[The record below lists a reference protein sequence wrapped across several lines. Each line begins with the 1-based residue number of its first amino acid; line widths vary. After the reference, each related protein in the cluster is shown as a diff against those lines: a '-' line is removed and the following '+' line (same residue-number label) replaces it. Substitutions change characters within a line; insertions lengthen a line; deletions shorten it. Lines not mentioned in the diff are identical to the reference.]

1 MTIEFSRVT
10 VPSQVPDTIAAE
22 LLRIGPIV
30 APAPTEALYAP
41 LSERVPFA
49 GIGTQR
55 DIPYGPDARHLLD
68 VLAPDPAQGGRPI
81 LVFVHG
87 GAFIRGDRRM
97 GDSPFNDNIAVW
109 AARHGMVGV
118 NITYRLAP
126 VHPWPAAQHDLR
138 RALQWLGEHAAEW
151 GGDARQIILMGHS
164 AGAAHVAQYLAF
176 PQFHLSHGAG
186 IQGAVMLSGLFN
198 PATADPNPPLRAY
211 FGDDASLYPGR
222 SALRGLVRSEV
233 PQLYAYAELDPEDF
247 ARQAHQVAMAMQAAG
262 KEPVV
267 YQLKGHNH
275 MSEIY
280 AINTQDLALTTLLL
294 DFVRSVT
301 ITPSAQAAST

>member
-1 MTIEFSRVT
+1 MMNKLPWVA
-10 VPSQVPDTIAAE
+10 VPSQVPGPIAAE

-41 LSERVPFA
+41 LSEREPFA
-49 GIGTQR
+49 GISTQR
-55 DIPYGPDARHLLD
+55 DIRYGPDARHLLD
-68 VLAPDPAQGGRPI
+68 AFAPHPAQVGRPI

-126 VHPWPAAQHDLR
+126 GHRWPAAQHDIR
-138 RALQWLGEHAAEW
+138 QALQWLGEHAAQW
-151 GGDARQIILMGHS
+151 GGDAGQIILMGHS

-176 PQFHLSHGAG
+176 PRFHMTHGPG
-186 IQGAVMLSGLFN
+186 IQGAVMVSGLFD
-198 PATADPNPPLRAY
+198 PATAEPNPPLRAY
-211 FGDDASLYPGR
+211 FGDDAAEYPAM
-222 SALRGLVRSEV
+222 SAVPGLVGAAL

-247 ARQAHQVAMAMQAAG
+247 ARQAHQVAMAGQAAG
-262 KEPVV
+262 KAQPV
-267 YQLKGHNH
+267 YHLKGHSH

-280 AINTQDLALTTLLL
+280 AINTRDDAFAELLL
-294 DFVRSVT
+294 GFVVAVT
-301 ITPSAQAAST
+301 GTRLVRLPRP